1 MLVYGVFWVYSTIQ
15 FIQVSFF
22 FSFLDMLIPYKF
34 DFLSCDGDVNDIS
47 NLILTAQD
55 LATSY
60 SSYQNRV
67 DLNSIYRSLT
77 GITCLDK
84 VMYSFVQKMQVFW

>member
-1 MLVYGVFWVYSTIQ
+1 
-15 FIQVSFF
+15 
-22 FSFLDMLIPYKF
+22 MLIPYKF

-84 VMYSFVQKMQVFW
+84 VLYGFVQKIALFLVIRNIRAPFKNIRIYHDVG

>member
-1 MLVYGVFWVYSTIQ
+1 
-15 FIQVSFF
+15 
-22 FSFLDMLIPYKF
+22 MLIPYKF
-34 DFLSCDGDVNDIS
+34 DFLRCDGDVNDIS

-67 DLNSIYRSLT
+67 DLNSIYRSFT

-84 VMYSFVQKMQVFW
+84 VMYSVVQKIASFLVVRNIGAS